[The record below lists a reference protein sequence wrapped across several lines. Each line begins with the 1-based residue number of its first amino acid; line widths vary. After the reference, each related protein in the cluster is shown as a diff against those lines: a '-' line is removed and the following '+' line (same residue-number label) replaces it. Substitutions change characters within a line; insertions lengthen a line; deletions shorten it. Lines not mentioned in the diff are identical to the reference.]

1 MNWLAV
7 FQNLKAVLLSVGTEH
22 SLNYFFFAI
31 FSVSLMARER
41 RAAFIFTLFCEADDR
56 TSIRCFLKT
65 KKSRLYFISKISV
78 YLNCLCSLHLTSFVV
93 L

>member
-22 SLNYFFFAI
+22 SLNYFFAF

-65 KKSRLYFISKISV
+65 KKSRLYFNSKISV
-78 YLNCLCSLHLTSFVV
+78 YLNCFYSLYLTSFVIH
-93 L
+93 